1 MKSGLHRSRGIA
13 ALILW
18 AIAAPLATSASQATN
33 QAANEL
39 SASRDADSVLS
50 AWEAKVKG
58 LASFTCRFRQEK
70 KVSFMRR
77 PLVST
82 GRMAFKERRLLW
94 VTETPSESFLSVG
107 TEEVRIYTPEFETLE
122 IYPLAASA
130 GEGGAATLGGFPG
143 FTGDFGTLK
152 ELYEVDL
159 VADPAPAAE
168 GDSRLRFT
176 PRAEDVKKD
185 VTAIEVVLD
194 REQVVKAWRLLR
206 ANGDELA
213 LTLSDFVANAKVA
226 DEDLEFEV
234 PEGTKVVRPLAAGAR
249 K

>member
-1 MKSGLHRSRGIA
+1 MTPIA
-13 ALILW
+13 PSAPQSET
-18 AIAAPLATSASQATN
+18 AIAPNRAVQVEAEA
-33 QAANEL
+33 
-39 SASRDADSVLS
+39 VLS
-50 AWEAKVKG
+50 AWEAKVKS
-58 LASFTCRFRQEK
+58 LSSFTCRFRQEK

-94 VTETPSESFLSVG
+94 VTETPAESFLSVG

-122 IYPLAASA
+122 IYPLAAGG

-143 FTGDFGTLK
+143 FTGDFSKLK
-152 ELYEVDL
+152 ELYAVEL

-176 PRAEDVKKD
+176 PRGDDTKKD

-194 REQVVKAWRLLR
+194 REQIVKAWRLLR

-213 LTLSDFVANAKVA
+213 LTLSDFVANAKVR
-226 DEDLEFEV
+226 DEDLEFAV

-249 K
+249 Q